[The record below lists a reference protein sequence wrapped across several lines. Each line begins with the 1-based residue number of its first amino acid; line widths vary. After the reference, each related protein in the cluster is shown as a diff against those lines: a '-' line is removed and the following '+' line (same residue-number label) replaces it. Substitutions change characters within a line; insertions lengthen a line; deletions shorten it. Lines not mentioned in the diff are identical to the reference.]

1 MKKIYFFK
9 LAILALFQFSFIESH
24 SNNPFMENPV
34 SVLTEINGLILYS
47 PCSHFLYEINKCY

>member
-9 LAILALFQFSFIESH
+9 LAILVLFQLSFTESS
-24 SNNPFMENPV
+24 SNNSFRENPV
-34 SVLTEINGLILYS
+34 SELTEIKGLILYS